1 LTLSCFI
8 SGHRLAATHW
18 YRHPDEGTRICGN
31 VGHWLDLAVHLLCW
45 GALPDRWQVMLA
57 WSNAGARDDD
67 MSISLTSERGDL
79 INIVLTAR
87 TEPFE
92 GINETINF
100 QWGDVIAKID
110 DFRRMELWHGA
121 LRKVFKT
128 WPKDVGHRRAIL
140 QPFTPAQRDW
150 HEVELSSLLMLHI
163 ARMVREAQPNADFS
177 FSEAWESLGLPD
189 RQSA

>member
-1 LTLSCFI
+1 
-8 SGHRLAATHW
+8 
-18 YRHPDEGTRICGN
+18 
-31 VGHWLDLAVHLLCW
+31 
-45 GALPDRWQVMLA
+45 
-57 WSNAGARDDD
+57 
-67 MSISLTSERGDL
+67 
-79 INIVLTAR
+79 
-87 TEPFE
+87 
-92 GINETINF
+92 
-100 QWGDVIAKID
+100 
-110 DFRRMELWHGA
+110 MELWHGA

-140 QPFTPAQRDW
+140 QPFTPPRRDW